1 MARLPQTIMTNA
13 DNDSPTLATADAA
26 SSNRSFSTSLNS
38 ALFVLVLL
46 LVLFGDVLAFNQ
58 LATQSPTDALLQLLV
73 FAIGGAGIIESL
85 RRLLTPAPTRS
96 RASALIPGA
105 LGIAAVVV
113 WRAELPLGISLIITS
128 IATIISGVLA
138 FRLLW
143 GASRSQQAHVEVL
156 GLLGLAQT
164 ITFGYLTV
172 LAAVDGG
179 SSLFG

>member
-1 MARLPQTIMTNA
+1 MTNT
-13 DNDSPTLATADAA
+13 DNDSPLFVTATTA
-26 SSNRSFSTSLNS
+26 RSKRRFLSSLNS

-46 LVLFGDVLAFNQ
+46 LVLLGDVLTFNQ

-73 FAIGGAGIIESL
+73 FAIGGAGIVEFL
-85 RRLLTPAPTRS
+85 RRLLAPTPTRP

-105 LGIAAVVV
+105 LGSAAIVA
-113 WRAELPLGISLIITS
+113 WRAQLPLGISVIITS
-128 IATIISGVLA
+128 IATIICGILA

-156 GLLGLAQT
+156 GLLGFAQT
-164 ITFGYLTV
+164 IVFGYVAV

-179 SSLFG
+179 SNLFG